1 MKMGAQPIPKTLHFH
16 YRTTQWINFRKVAVL
31 NTMCMLILTKP
42 KLLNMV
48 YHNFSA
54 DSFIFEVIESLEKD
68 QSYGEFGGLTS
79 TASAKCH
86 EFIFVCS
93 LLKS

>member
-1 MKMGAQPIPKTLHFH
+1 MGAQPIPKTLHFH

-54 DSFIFEVIESLEKD
+54 DSFIFEVIEMRRKLGKGPKLWGIWRTNF
-68 QSYGEFGGLTS
+68 YC
-79 TASAKCH
+79 KCKM
-86 EFIFVCS
+86 S
-93 LLKS
+93 